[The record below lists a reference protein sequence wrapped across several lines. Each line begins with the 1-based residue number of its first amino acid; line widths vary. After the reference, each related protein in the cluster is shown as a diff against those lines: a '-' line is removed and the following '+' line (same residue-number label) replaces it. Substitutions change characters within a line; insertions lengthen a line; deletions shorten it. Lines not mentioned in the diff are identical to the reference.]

1 MKLLILSDGHG
12 NTKALEALAPEAA
25 AADAVLFAG
34 DFAAFG
40 KPETGKPFLEHL
52 AKLHDHVFAVA
63 GNCDVPEFTEEMEN
77 YDLSVQKSLSYFAG
91 LTLAGSGGGSR
102 FTGTTPNERTDEELT
117 SDLAIV
123 TQSTPEAAQWQNLVV
138 LTHNPPKDTNLDRT
152 DSGAHVG
159 SAGIRKFI
167 EDCQPLLV
175 VSGHIHESRGVDKI
189 GRTRLVNPGA
199 LAEGFYAVA
208 EISFSGGTA
217 NIEGIRMHSLSLPD

>member
-1 MKLLILSDGHG
+1 MAELSRALTIDQYVHIASEDIRENDNVLCDVGEAVIGAIYVDGG
-12 NTKALEALAPEAA
+12 SEKALEY
-25 AADAVLFAG
+25 VR
-34 DFAAFG
+34 
-40 KPETGKPFLEHL
+40 
-52 AKLHDHVFAVA
+52 AKWKDLLH
-63 GNCDVPEFTEEMEN
+63 
-77 YDLSVQKSLSYFAG
+77 KS
-91 LTLAGSGGGSR
+91 
-102 FTGTTPNERTDEELT
+102 
-117 SDLAIV
+117 
-123 TQSTPEAAQWQNLVV
+123 
-138 LTHNPPKDTNLDRT
+138 HNPPKDTNLDRT

-217 NIEGIRMHSLSLPD
+217 NIEGIGMHSLSLPD